1 MSTPKQSSEP
11 QTFTISYSPGDTSV
25 DITLESCE
33 EEEGGR
39 KVIMM
44 MMMVDDDGDGVADGN
59 GDEDDIDDNDYDD
72 VGSTPGGDDSHL

>member
-33 EEEGGR
+33 VEEGGR

-59 GDEDDIDDNDYDD
+59 DDENDIDDNDCDD
-72 VGSTPGGDDSHL
+72 VGSTPGGDLSHL